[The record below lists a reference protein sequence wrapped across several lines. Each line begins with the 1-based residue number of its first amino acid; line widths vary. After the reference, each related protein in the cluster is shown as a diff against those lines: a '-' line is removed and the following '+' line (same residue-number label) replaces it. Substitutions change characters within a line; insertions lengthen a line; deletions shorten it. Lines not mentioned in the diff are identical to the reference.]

1 MPLLR
6 RRGANSGS
14 NVRPATGVPDH
25 RAANSEKET
34 TLTKQANDFR
44 GRIFSRED
52 LFARGYFRE
61 KIFSREDIFAG
72 RYFRVN
78 SKFAKISS
86 RENISNSLFA
96 KCSSRENKVLYSR
109 PSSIGNGVDR
119 RRILSW
125 SAPAYYPALTDNC
138 QCKMKHDTRNK
149 VHIVWMH
156 FLVGPYVS
164 YVVVMQYNLLQK
176 NISITRTQLMQNVH

>member
-6 RRGANSGS
+6 RCDANSGS

-25 RAANSEKET
+25 RAANSEKEAT
-34 TLTKQANDFR
+34 QTKQANDLC

-52 LFARGYFRE
+52 IFARGYFRE

-72 RYFRVN
+72 RYFCVN

-96 KCSSRENKVLYSR
+96 KFSSRENKVLYSI
-109 PSSIGNGVDR
+109 SVDFVVLSAFNWNG
-119 RRILSW
+119 
-125 SAPAYYPALTDNC
+125 
-138 QCKMKHDTRNK
+138 K
-149 VHIVWMH
+149 
-156 FLVGPYVS
+156 
-164 YVVVMQYNLLQK
+164 LQK
-176 NISITRTQLMQNVH
+176 KCTGGSDNYRFVITGRSIAL